1 MIRKELDI
9 DDVKPRLN
17 ILDDEFDIVIGDLLI
32 ASQEFV
38 KDSIHDD
45 VDLTDPMVKEVQQLW
60 ILGAF
65 DERQTQYRNY
75 LNTQIST
82 LQMKY
87 RRRDRLANTP
97 TPLGTV

>member
-1 MIRKELDI
+1 MTGAILELE
-9 DDVKPRLN
+9 DVKPRLN
-17 ILDDEFDIVIGDLLI
+17 ILDDEFDTMISDLII

-38 KDSIHDD
+38 TDAIHDN
-45 VDLTDPMVKEVQQLW
+45 VDLFDPMVKEVQQLW
-60 ILGAF
+60 IIGVF

-87 RRRDRLANTP
+87 RRKERLAQEAR
-97 TPLGTV
+97 PLRFR

>member
-1 MIRKELDI
+1 MRKELSIEDI
-9 DDVKPRLN
+9 KPRLN

-38 KDSIHDD
+38 KDAIHEN
-45 VDLTDPMVKEVQQLW
+45 VDLTDPMVKEVQHLW

-65 DERQTQYRNY
+65 DERQTQYRNF

-82 LQMKY
+82 LQIKY
-87 RRRDRLANTP
+87 RRRERLASIP
-97 TPLGTV
+97 QPLGDK

>member
-1 MIRKELDI
+1 MMRTELRAI
-9 DDVKPRLN
+9 DVKPRLN
-17 ILDDEFDIVIGDLLI
+17 ILDDEFDIVIGDILI

-38 KDSIHDD
+38 KDAIHDN

-60 ILGAF
+60 ILGVF

-87 RRRDRLANTP
+87 RRRERLASVP
-97 TPLGTV
+97 TPLGDE